1 MRALSRLS
9 ASDRMGEGVRS
20 DFALF
25 TSEGVS
31 VGAIDEPDCSS
42 AVIGLSGAM
51 SSSRLELGVLAR
63 LGAADDEGRE
73 AFDRRDLDRGFS
85 SENASVGLYTV
96 GFVAAAVTAAEGVA
110 GDRHE
115 LNLLPVVFSGD
126 AGGGGVGVDTGEA
139 NGDGAS
145 RFELEL
151 LNTEVGFDGE
161 GVEDWLERYAGDEV
175 GVSGGLR

>member
-1 MRALSRLS
+1 MSRLS
-9 ASDRMGEGVRS
+9 ASDRTGEGVRS
-20 DFALF
+20 DLALF

-42 AVIGLSGAM
+42 ALLGLSGAM

-63 LGAADDEGRE
+63 LAAADDEGRE
-73 AFDRRDLDRGFS
+73 AFDRRDLESGFS

-96 GFVAAAVTAAEGVA
+96 GFVAVTAAAGVA

-115 LNLLPVVFSGD
+115 PNLLPVVLSGN

-139 NGDGAS
+139 NGDGT
-145 RFELEL
+145 RRLELEL
-151 LNTEVGFDGE
+151 LNK
-161 GVEDWLERYAGDEV
+161 
-175 GVSGGLR
+175 